1 MYPKINVNILTW
13 NGEKYLKPCLDS
25 ALAQDYSNYEVLII
39 DNNSS
44 DKTVKIIE
52 NYFDSEKRKAKRE
65 KHKKI
70 SFIQNKENVGFA
82 AGHNQG
88 IKLTDGEYVMLLNQ
102 DAILSPSFLSEA
114 IKILEKDKKI
124 AALQPKVLK
133 YDFKANQPKNI
144 FDTTGLLMLK
154 NRRILNRGQGQRDD
168 GQFDKQEEIFGA
180 DGAVPV
186 YRRSA
191 LEDTRLLIFNNKR
204 ISPPSRKATEGASSS
219 NFSLPMADQKEELCE
234 FFDESFFAYKEDVD
248 LAWRLRLYGWKAIYA
263 PSVLAYHERGA
274 GESASKKSLEIL
286 KERKGISLFAKKISF
301 KNQRLMQIKNE
312 ILSSYIKDFPLIFWK
327 EIRSWGYVV
336 LFERKIFK
344 IIPDLLKQ
352 IPKAF
357 RQRKII
363 MKSKKVGAKEMERWI
378 TS

>member
-1 MYPKINVNILTW
+1 MLPKVNINILTW
-13 NGEKYLKPCLDS
+13 NGERYLKPCLDS
-25 ALAQDYSNYEVLII
+25 ALSQDYPNFEILII
-39 DNNSS
+39 DNASS
-44 DKTVKIIE
+44 DKTVKIIKD
-52 NYFDSEKRKAKRE
+52 YFDSEKRKAKSE
-65 KHKKI
+65 KYRKI
-70 SFIQNKENVGFA
+70 NFIQNKENVGFA

-102 DAILSPSFLSEA
+102 DAILSPNFLSEA
-114 IKILEKDKKI
+114 VKVLEKDKKI

-133 YDFKANQPKNI
+133 YDFKSNQPKNI
-144 FDTTGLLMLK
+144 FDTTGLLILK
-154 NRRILNRGQGQRDD
+154 NRRILNRGQGQKDE
-168 GQFDKQEEIFGA
+168 GQFDQQEEIFGA

-191 LEDTRLLIFNNKR
+191 LEDTRLPR
-204 ISPPSRKATEGASSS
+204 SPKSEVRSS
-219 NFSLPMADQKEELCE
+219 KYEV
-234 FFDESFFAYKEDVD
+234 FDESFFAYKEDVD

-286 KERKGISLFAKKISF
+286 RERKGISLFAKKISF

-312 ILSSYIKDFPLIFWK
+312 ILSSYIKDFPSVFWK
-327 EIRSWGYVV
+327 EIRSWGYVI
-336 LFERKIFK
+336 LFEPKILK
-344 IIPDLLKQ
+344 CVPDLLKQ

-363 MKSKKVGAKEMERWI
+363 MRNRRVGVKEMRRWLL
-378 TS
+378 